1 MDFKCEGTYL
11 LLFHFDVGVRFWA
24 TQLVQKLGR
33 VTMEDWEVIK
43 PVLKLCMSILLAV
56 SPSPLALSPSPTTI
70 GTLTEP
76 SAVLEFEM
84 FDDNHSGGNSV
95 SVALT
100 RSR

>member
-33 VTMEDWEVIK
+33 VTMEDWELIK

-56 SPSPLALSPSPTTI
+56 SSPPLSPSLTKF

-84 FDDNHSGGNSV
+84 FDDNHSGGDSI

-100 RSR
+100 RSM